1 MKRLFPLLF
10 LSICSIQIVSAQLW
24 TENFDSYADGVTSG
38 TAGGSVGGNWSSTV
52 PGGGTFEKGST
63 LGERFYSYQTGGEG
77 VWTTSPINTSGTGRA
92 LIEMNVFGVLVGAGD
107 YIRCYYKVDAGP
119 EILFFEQVGGLLNFS
134 LTGSAIITG
143 SSLEIVIRS
152 DVDGILTSF
161 SFDDIVVTAVRTL
174 YSRKSSNW
182 NDATIGN
189 GTWSATSLG
198 GASCDCTPL
207 TTDYLVI
214 GNSNTVDINVA
225 ATAGGIEVQSTG
237 VLRWTSVN
245 DLNVDRGI
253 LQVNLGGSIN
263 RNGQAGVQI
272 DFDRGIVNS
281 MIVNG
286 TITTEDIEITAA
298 NASLNITGSGSI
310 SLTDDFRIIEDDI
323 VVTNSL
329 TGTFTIGDDLVF
341 DQPSDV
347 GSDDSEFIN
356 NQNLTLTSDIIVG
369 ANDDDDNIFTNSS
382 GATLNVVTI
391 NPTDADFDFLNSGT
405 VNQSGN
411 FSNIAAGD
419 TNIDNLGTGTW
430 NWTFVQAAFDADL
443 TTVLNCTAN
452 GNTFNYGAAGNQRI
466 IPVSYHHLSLT
477 NSGAKDSNNTSF
489 SVAGNWTVSGATF
502 TEGTGTITLNGT
514 GTTVQTITNSG
525 GETFY
530 ILIINN
536 TSSSHIIF
544 SNAVTVSNTLTM
556 TSGIVNLSNTTFTLG
571 SSGVASDL
579 NRTGST
585 TTNWM
590 YGGNFRRFWPT
601 GQTPSPTAGNLYGL
615 FPLGHSTASSYRPVA
630 ITAGSNITTTGS
642 VTFSHVNSSSV
653 TDLSPVYD
661 DDPTAGVINIVRK
674 HNSQFIGTTS
684 GIVGG
689 TNYTISVTM
698 TNLLAGTASDIRL
711 AVSNGATTVTNVG
724 THVANSGTA
733 SNPVVGRS
741 GLTVANLTN
750 DFRITTINSTNT
762 PLPIELIDFNAK
774 QVDSQVVLNWS
785 TASEL
790 NNDFFTIERLNDKD
804 EFNKLF
810 TIPGK
815 GTTAITNYYEI
826 IDPSPL
832 AGINYYR
839 LMQTDLDGQFSY
851 SKIVIVDF
859 KEFGDPV
866 SVYPNPTNFET
877 LTIEV
882 KRLQPGQQVPLQ
894 IRSALGIQ
902 AFSTI
907 LNADSN
913 GNVKT
918 RVQVDKWPQGLY
930 LMQLGTETNIQ
941 RKIIIE

>member
-1 MKRLFPLLF
+1 M
-10 LSICSIQIVSAQLW
+10 I
-24 TENFDSYADGVTSG
+24 TSV
-38 TAGGSVGGNWSSTV
+38 A
-52 PGGGTFEKGST
+52 
-63 LGERFYSYQTGGEG
+63 
-77 VWTTSPINTSGTGRA
+77 I
-92 LIEMNVFGVLVGAGD
+92 I
-107 YIRCYYKVDAGP
+107 KVDAGP

-161 SFDDIVVTAVRTL
+161 SFDDVVVTAVNTL
-174 YSRKSSNW
+174 YSRKSGNW
-182 NDATIGN
+182 NDGTVGN
-189 GTWSATSLG
+189 ATWSAASLG
-198 GASCDCTPL
+198 GISCDCTPL
-207 TTDYLVI
+207 ATDYLII

-225 ATAGGIEVQSTG
+225 ATAGGIEVQNTG

-323 VVTNSL
+323 VVTNDL

-341 DQPSDV
+341 DQPGDV
-347 GSDDSEFIN
+347 GTDDAEFIN
-356 NQNLTLTSDIIVG
+356 NQSLTITSDIVVG
-369 ANDDDDNIFTNSS
+369 ANNDDDNIFTNSS
-382 GATLNVVTI
+382 GATVSVVTI
-391 NPTDADFDFLNSGT
+391 NPTNADFDFLNSGT
-405 VNQSGN
+405 VNQSGD
-411 FSNIAAGD
+411 FSNIDAGD
-419 TNIDNLGTGTW
+419 TNIDNLSTGIW

-443 TTVLNCTAN
+443 TTVLNCAAS

-477 NSGAKDSNNTSF
+477 TSGAKDSNNTSF
-489 SVAGNWTVSGATF
+489 SVGGNWTVGGTATF
-502 TEGTGTITLNGT
+502 TEGTGTITLNGS
-514 GTTVQTITNSG
+514 GSTVQTISNSA

-530 ILIINN
+530 ILVINN
-536 TSSSHIIF
+536 TSSSNLVF
-544 SNAVTVSNTLTM
+544 SNAVTVTNTLTL
-556 TSGIVNLSNTTFTLG
+556 TSGIVNLSGTTFTLG

-579 NRTGST
+579 NRTAST

-590 YGGNFRRFWPT
+590 HGGSFRRFWPT

-615 FPLGHSTASSYRPVA
+615 FPLGHSTASSYRLVA

-642 VTFSHVNSSSV
+642 VTFNHVNASSV

-698 TNLLAGTASDIRL
+698 TNLDAGTASDIRL

-724 THVANSGTA
+724 THVANTGTA
-733 SNPVVGRS
+733 QSPVVGRS
-741 GLTVANLTN
+741 GLSVANLSN

-762 PLPIELIDFNAK
+762 PLPIELVDFNAR
-774 QVDSQVVLNWS
+774 QVDSQIVLNWS

-804 EFNKLF
+804 EFDKLS
-810 TIPGK
+810 TLPGK
-815 GTTAITNYYEI
+815 GTTTVKNYYET
-826 IDPSPL
+826 IDPLPL

-839 LMQTDLDGQFSY
+839 LKQTDLDGQFSY
-851 SKIVIVDF
+851 SKIVLVDF
-859 KEFGDPV
+859 KELGESV
-866 SVYPNPTNFET
+866 SVFPNPANQET

-882 KRLQPGQQVPLQ
+882 KRLKPDQQVPVQ
-894 IRSALGIQ
+894 IRSVLGVQ

-907 LNADSN
+907 LYADAS
-913 GNVKT
+913 GNIKA
-918 RVQVDKWPQGLY
+918 RILVDKWPHGLY
-930 LMQLGTETNIQ
+930 LLQVGTDAVIQ

>member
-1 MKRLFPLLF
+1 MKNLFLVLL
-10 LSICSIQIVSAQLW
+10 LSICTIQIASAQLW

-92 LIEMNVFGVLVGAGD
+92 LIEMNVFGLLVGAGD
-107 YIRCYYKVDAGP
+107 YIRCYYKVDSGP

-161 SFDDIVVTAVRTL
+161 SFDDVVVTAVNTL
-174 YSRKSSNW
+174 YSRKSGNW
-182 NDATIGN
+182 NDGTIGN
-189 GTWSATSLG
+189 ATWSAASLG
-198 GASCDCTPL
+198 GISCDCTPL
-207 TTDYLVI
+207 TTDYLII

-225 ATAGGIEVQSTG
+225 ATAGGIEVQNTG

-310 SLTDDFRIIEDDI
+310 SLIDDFRIIEDDI
-323 VVTNSL
+323 VVTNDL

-341 DQPSDV
+341 DQPGDV
-347 GSDDSEFIN
+347 ASDDSEFIN
-356 NQNLTLTSDIIVG
+356 NQNLTITSDIVVG
-369 ANDDDDNIFTNSS
+369 ANNDDDNIFTNSA
-382 GATLNVVTI
+382 GAILNVVTI

-405 VNQSGN
+405 VNQSGD

-419 TNIDNLGTGTW
+419 TNIDNLGSGTW
-430 NWTFVQAAFDADL
+430 NWNFVQAAFDADL
-443 TTVLNCTAN
+443 TTVLNCTAT
-452 GNTFNYGAAGNQRI
+452 GNNFNYGAAGNQRI

-477 NSGAKDSNNTSF
+477 NSGAKDSNNTTF

-502 TEGTGTITLNGT
+502 TEGTGTITLNGA
-514 GTTVQTITNSG
+514 GTTVQTISNSA
-525 GETFY
+525 GETFN

-536 TSSSHIIF
+536 TSTANIIF

-579 NRTGST
+579 NRTAST

-590 YGGNFRRFWPT
+590 YGGSFRRFWPT

-630 ITAGSNITTTGS
+630 ITAGSNITATGS
-642 VTFSHVNSSSV
+642 VTFNHVNASSV
-653 TDLSPVYD
+653 TDLSPLYD

-674 HNSQFIGTTS
+674 HNAQFIGSTS

-724 THVANSGTA
+724 AHVANSGTA
-733 SNPVVGRS
+733 PSPVVGRS

-762 PLPIELIDFNAK
+762 PLPIELLDFNAK

-790 NNDFFTIERLNDKD
+790 NNDFFTIERLNEEDSFSEVVRVKGSG
-804 EFNKLF
+804 
-810 TIPGK
+810 TINESRSYQVYDRTPKAGK
-815 GTTAITNYYEI
+815 
-826 IDPSPL
+826 
-832 AGINYYR
+832 NYYR
-839 LMQTDLDGQFSY
+839 LKQTDFDGQFSY
-851 SKIVIVDF
+851 SKIVMVDF
-859 KEFGDPV
+859 NEIGEAV
-866 SVYPNPTNFET
+866 NLYPNPVNQKT

-882 KRLQPGQQVPLQ
+882 KQLKSGQQVPLQ
-894 IRSALGIQ
+894 ITSMLGVQTFSA
-902 AFSTI
+902 FY
-907 LNADSN
+907 NADSA
-913 GNVKT
+913 GRI
-918 RVQVDKWPQGLY
+918 RVSIQVDQWSLGLY
-930 LMQLGTETNIQ
+930 LVQIGMDTPVL
-941 RKIIIE
+941 RKIVIE